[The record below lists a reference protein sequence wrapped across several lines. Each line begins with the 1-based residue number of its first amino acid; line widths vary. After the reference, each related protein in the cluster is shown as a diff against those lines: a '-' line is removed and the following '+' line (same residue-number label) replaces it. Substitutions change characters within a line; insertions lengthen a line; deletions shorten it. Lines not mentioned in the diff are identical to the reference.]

1 MARTPEYRK
10 YQIKYL
16 VRAIVCKEVIAESFD
31 KAKERADK
39 AINGK
44 LFVDSLDVIDEITEF
59 AGFDDMTTWDQLER

>member
-16 VRAIVCKEVIAESFD
+16 VRAIVYKEVIAESFD